1 MLPSRHISIPAKY
14 YTCTR
19 MRVYLNFNKR
29 NHEWLVFFLT
39 ILLTDGPEGAE
50 ENVTHQQYGLHLH
63 DTPSSLNC
71 SIPLKYQTPSALLKG
86 WDQLI
91 SQTCGLQ
98 EWTYSLR
105 GATPNRKRKPPFRNR
120 TVVVALEIWIR
131 FFQNLS
137 KISTLGETPQLPQ
150 PFLWR
155 SVRHSSPTRQVWL
168 YAWA

>member
-1 MLPSRHISIPAKY
+1 MSGL
-14 YTCTR
+14 
-19 MRVYLNFNKR
+19 F
-29 NHEWLVFFLT
+29 FFLT

-63 DTPSSLNC
+63 DTLSSLYTSKTPNSVGFIKRMR
-71 SIPLKYQTPSALLKG
+71 SIDFPRPAGSKNE
-86 WDQLI
+86 LI
-91 SQTCGLQ
+91 LCGGPHQ
-98 EWTYSLR
+98 
-105 GATPNRKRKPPFRNR
+105 NRKRKPPFRNR
-120 TVVVALEIWIR
+120 TVGDLKRNTNLVALEIWIR

-155 SVRHSSPTRQVWL
+155 SVRHSSPTRQIWL